1 MENINNRCLPLL
13 KAQFTPAT
21 SIYESYFF
29 FYLLMKKISLFIHSG
44 QYVLSSC
51 TRIFKQKYYLIG
63 VMESGEIIPL
73 PLSP

>member
-29 FYLLMKKISLFIHSG
+29 LSFNEKNLSLHTLRAVF
-44 QYVLSSC
+44 L
-51 TRIFKQKYYLIG
+51 IFMHPDI
-63 VMESGEIIPL
+63 
-73 PLSP
+73 